1 MIDNIVRDLQVLGKA
16 DSLIG
21 RIWLNVMARRFGLF
35 ALAGL
40 VAVFGLGMANVAGFY
55 GLQQSAGPVWAAAIV
70 AVADLI
76 IALIIML
83 MGRSVRPGPEI
94 ELAFDVRKMAL
105 DAIQTDASDIKET
118 VDLLGQQIRQ
128 TKDTVAGF
136 VHRPLD
142 TAAEHLLIP
151 AVLSIVRGLR
161 SKKKS

>member
-1 MIDNIVRDLQVLGKA
+1 MDNIVRDLQVLGKA

-55 GLQQSAGPVWAAAIV
+55 GLQQSWGPVWAAAIV

-76 IALIIML
+76 IALVIVL
-83 MGRSVRPGPEI
+83 LGRSIRPGPEI
-94 ELAFDVRKMAL
+94 ELAFDVRKMAIE
-105 DAIQTDASDIKET
+105 AIQADARDIKDT
-118 VDLLGQQIRQ
+118 VDSLGQQIRQ
-128 TKDTVAGF
+128 TKDTIAGF

-142 TAAEHLLIP
+142 TAAEHILIP
-151 AVLSIVRGLR
+151 AVLSIVRSLR
-161 SKKKS
+161 SKKE